1 MTTTDSATKHHSKTD
16 AERLEKSQV
25 MTPVWAA
32 GELVEQFFPNLSS
45 TDLVIEPSCGTGAFL
60 RAIPD
65 YVPAIGVEIDPA
77 LARQA
82 IAATGRQV
90 IVGDFR
96 TVDLPVR
103 ATAMIGNPPFELAAV
118 EGFLARALTLLEE
131 EGRVGFILPCFAFQ
145 TAGTV
150 ERIAKHW
157 SIEQQMIPRNIFG
170 GGLSKPLCFAQF
182 TKGAK
187 RGLIGFALYHETAAV
202 NRLRLRYRALLAA
215 GEGNVWTAVVRAAM
229 ETLGGTA
236 TLQDIYREIEGN
248 RPTTARTWHA
258 KVRQQVQKIGVRV
271 GESVWALTD
280 FQPRQLRLVA

>member
-1 MTTTDSATKHHSKTD
+1 MTSTDSATGRRDQTAAQK
-16 AERLEKSQV
+16 LEKSQV

-32 GELVEQFFPNLSS
+32 GELVDRYFPHLSAK
-45 TDLVIEPSCGTGAFL
+45 DLVIEPSCGTGAFL

-65 YVPAIGVEIDPA
+65 YVPAIGIEIDPV

-82 IAATGRQV
+82 IAATGREV

-103 ATAMIGNPPFELAAV
+103 ATAVIGNPPFELAAV
-118 EGFLARALTLLEE
+118 EGFLARALTLLED

-182 TKGAK
+182 TKGTK
-187 RGLIGFALYHETAAV
+187 RGLVGFALYHETAAI

-236 TLQDIYREIEGN
+236 TLQAIYREIEGN
-248 RPTTARTWHA
+248 QPTTARTWHA

-271 GESVWALTD
+271 GEAVWTLPD
-280 FQPRQLRLVA
+280 YQPKQFRLVA